1 MKIIK
6 KILDDLVSRY
16 PVLNICSDSIE
27 KASDVLIECY
37 ENDGKLLICGNGGS
51 AADSSHIVGELMKG
65 FLKKRELPSD
75 FREKLV
81 SIDAERGEYLG
92 TKLQGAL
99 PAVSLSSHHSLISA
113 VSNDMDGD
121 LVFAQQVIGYGQK
134 GDVLLGIST
143 SGNAE
148 NVIKAAIAAKAKE
161 MKVIGL
167 SGISGGNLKKFC
179 DIAITVPSDSVPLV
193 QELHLPVYHTLCAMV
208 EEYFYS

>member
-75 FREKLV
+75 FKEKLV
-81 SIDAERGEYLG
+81 SIDAERGEHLG

-148 NVIKAAIAAKAKE
+148 NVIKAAIAAKAKG

-167 SGISGGNLKKFC
+167 SGTSGGNLKKFC